1 MRRSSLPLALAL
13 LLVSRGVV
21 AQVSDADRAT
31 ARKLAQQG
39 QEALDHKDYTTAV
52 DRFDRARQLI
62 PAPTIA
68 LGLARAQVGLGK
80 LVAAQETYA
89 RIVRE
94 GVAPGASAVFTK
106 AVADARTE
114 LDALEPRIPTVVI
127 ELKGAPSAKVTLDG
141 AVIPAAALGVSRPVD
156 PGKHGVRAEADGFLP
171 AEASF
176 TVDERKSERV
186 ALTLVPAPT
195 QANDALKADASA
207 APAKSS
213 PMRTVGFVGIGLGGA
228 GLILGGITGAMAL
241 GKHSELA
248 PLCPMGHCTNQGP
261 AIDQYH
267 LYANLSTA
275 GFVVGGAFA
284 VTGIV
289 LAAIAPK
296 APAPPVAM
304 SVGPCWIGGSGSF

>member
-1 MRRSSLPLALAL
+1 
-13 LLVSRGVV
+13 VTSRGAL

-39 QEALDHKDYTTAV
+39 QDALDHKDYTTAV

-62 PAPTIA
+62 AAPTIA

-106 AVADARTE
+106 AVADARAE

-127 ELKGAPSAKVTLDG
+127 ELKGATSAKVTLDG
-141 AVIPAAALGVSRPVD
+141 AIIPAAAIGVSRPVD
-156 PGKHGVRAEADGFLP
+156 PGQHAVRAEADGFAP

-186 ALTLVPAPT
+186 ALTLVPAPRS
-195 QANDALKADASA
+195 APADHDGSAS
-207 APAKSS
+207 PAKSS
-213 PMRTVGFVGIGLGGA
+213 PMRTIGFVGIGLGAA
-228 GLILGGITGAMAL
+228 GLALGGITGAMAL

-248 PLCPMGHCTNQGP
+248 PICPMGHCTNQAP

-296 APAPPVAM
+296 NATPPVAM
-304 SVGPCWIGGSGSF
+304 ALGPSWIGASGSF